1 MNVRKTLAVRT
12 TTHGNYSDHARVT
25 QNIKRMMEAEMG
37 WRNLNDCQREALSII
52 AHKIGRILVGN
63 PNFHD
68 HWVDIAG
75 YATLVADR
83 IQQQDDPFIA
93 GTPDDGGHHAR
104 QDQD

>member
-1 MNVRKTLAVRT
+1 MTIRETLSIRT

-25 QNIKRMMEAEMG
+25 QSIKRIMEAEMG
-37 WRNLNDCQREALSII
+37 WRHLDDCQREALSII

-68 HWVDIAG
+68 HWIDIAG

-83 IQQQDDPFIA
+83 IKTRDELFVP
-93 GTPDDGGHHAR
+93 GTPDDGGHHAG